1 MTSLLHTTS
10 LLSRIALRLLL
21 VLSLWDG
28 PVVWGHSHATA
39 MSRTESLAA
48 HIAVHHACEGNAAH
62 LGWHW
67 HFSIPESDGADPS
80 PGKSSR
86 RVAPSVLPAA
96 ESALVVTSQLA
107 DAPFGH
113 TPGGS
118 LPFRDESHAL
128 SSFARGGAMVH
139 EPSPRPDLS
148 SRLRC

>member
-48 HIAVHHACEGNAAH
+48 HIAAHHACEGNAAH

-67 HFSIPESDGADPS
+67 HFSIPDADGADPS
-80 PGKSSR
+80 REKTSR

-107 DAPFGH
+107 DAPFGYAVCG
-113 TPGGS
+113 PIIGC
-118 LPFRDESHAL
+118 DDSHAPASFRQGRASL
-128 SSFARGGAMVH
+128 SR
-139 EPSPRPDLS
+139 PSPRPDLS